1 MTGKNITLVGSV
13 ATVIWLFLIAAYVW
27 AKWSCFLTMEPNSLG
42 DFVAGAFGPLALFW
56 LVCGYFQQGLEL
68 RQNTEA
74 LKLQVEELKNSV
86 LHQGE
91 MAEAS
96 QRQLQLEVE
105 RFQQEKV
112 RDQALRDSA
121 SPKLRISN
129 VNQPPSYRGRDRYD
143 LCIDIKNVGD
153 DLELLEYE
161 GTGLASQ
168 VVAQGNLKALQT
180 LRVNVVAIPLQQT
193 SNTSVVLKVRSRLG
207 EIHEV
212 VMLISLRDGVYSAE
226 LVEAVSQLG

>member
-1 MTGKNITLVGSV
+1 MNSKTITSVGSV
-13 ATVIWLFLIAAYVW
+13 ATAIWLVLIAAYVW
-27 AKWSCFLTMEPNSLG
+27 AKWSCFLAMEPNSLG

-96 QRQLQLEVE
+96 QRQLQLEIE
-105 RFQQEKV
+105 RFQEEKM

-121 SPKLRISN
+121 APKLHISN
-129 VNQPPSYRGRDRYD
+129 IKQPPSYRGRDLYD

-161 GTGLASQ
+161 GTGLARQ
-168 VVAQGNLKALQT
+168 VVTQGSLKALQT
-180 LRVNVVAIPLQQT
+180 LRVNIAAIPLRQT

-207 EIHEV
+207 EIHEAEIR
-212 VMLISLRDGVYSAE
+212 ISFRDGVYSAQI
-226 LVEAVSQLG
+226 VGAVN